1 MKLISKTTEY
11 AFTLAVLIT
20 DLATCL
26 AGVLPAKAGAYAAAV
41 VTIGYQV
48 SRGLAKFNANP
59 STPSQ

>member
-11 AFTLAVLIT
+11 AFTLAVLVT
-20 DLATCL
+20 DLATAI
-26 AGVLPAKAGAYAAAV
+26 AGVLPAKTAAIVAAV
-41 VTIGYQV
+41 GLVGYQV